1 MLARFENPWVVVIS
15 QIFMIIATLS
25 TNIAANVIAPANAF
39 ANIAPSS
46 IDFKK
51 GGIITGIIGI
61 VICPWW
67 LLSEI
72 SGILIFV
79 SGLLGPVLA
88 ILLCDYYVIRK
99 TYMKLADLYKLDGL
113 YTYSDGINK
122 AAIVSLLIGV
132 ASALVGYWYEPLGF
146 LYKFSWFTG
155 FAISFAVYWVMMKD
169 KTEHSNA
176 NSWEDS
182 LNSPYKE

>member
-1 MLARFENPWVVVIS
+1 
-15 QIFMIIATLS
+15 MIIATLS

-39 ANIAPSS
+39 ANIAPRH
-46 IDFKK
+46 INFKI

-61 VICPWW
+61 IICPWW
-67 LLSEI
+67 ILNEI
-72 SGILIFV
+72 SAILIFV

-99 TYMKLADLYKLDGL
+99 TNMKLADLYKLNGV
-113 YTYSDGINK
+113 YTYTDGINI
-122 AAIVSLLIGV
+122 AAIVSLLVGV
-132 ASALVGYWYEPLGF
+132 ASALVGFWFEPLGF

-169 KTEHSNA
+169 KAELSA
-176 NSWEDS
+176 EA
-182 LNSPYKE
+182 